1 METLRPD
8 PSWFE
13 IDPAFYRHGGSCLN
27 TAEAEAID
35 TRPGQSVLVTPP
47 GSGEEAISLANLGA
61 RVTVLGSEPALR
73 QARELAGRAGVSL
86 AFSEGDAANPEVP
99 GDPFDAVYSPWGA
112 LDALADFEPWAAAVA
127 RLLHPGGRLV
137 IYDRH
142 PISSIAAV
150 HNGLFLIGHSYFDD
164 DLPGA
169 NGWTLADLVSAL
181 GAEGLATMLFD
192 EFPGSERFHTPLDR
206 LGVRWDIRWRLPGA
220 MLLVAIR
227 VH

>member
-99 GDPFDAVYSPWGA
+99 GDPFDAVSVQWVRFSAKLPS
-112 LDALADFEPWAAAVA
+112 LKL
-127 RLLHPGGRLV
+127 RLLAAGMITTKQLTGKTGVPRTT
-137 IYDRH
+137 
-142 PISSIAAV
+142 IS
-150 HNGLFLIGHSYFDD
+150 
-164 DLPGA
+164 
-169 NGWTLADLVSAL
+169 
-181 GAEGLATMLFD
+181 
-192 EFPGSERFHTPLDR
+192 
-206 LGVRWDIRWRLPGA
+206 RWRTKGLIQARMCAEFCEWLCWLSEQIPPYRGA
-220 MLLVAIR
+220 PKRQPVGTSTAR
-227 VH
+227 GA